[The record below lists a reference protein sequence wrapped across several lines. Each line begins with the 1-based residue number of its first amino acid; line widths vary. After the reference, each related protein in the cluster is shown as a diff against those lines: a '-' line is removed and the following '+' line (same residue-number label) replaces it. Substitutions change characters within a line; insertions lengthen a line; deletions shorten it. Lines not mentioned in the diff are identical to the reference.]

1 VSSHDQAPIVVP
13 ASASIDTSV
22 AHPARRYDYWLGGK
36 DNFQADRDSADAVAA
51 AWPAIRTAVL
61 ENRGFLRRAVSFLA
75 GEMGVRQ
82 FLDVGTGLPTAN
94 NVHDVAQGIA
104 PQSRIVYV
112 DNDPLV
118 LVHARA
124 LLTSSPEGVTAYID
138 ADLHEPEKI
147 LNDSELQATLDFSE
161 PVALMLL
168 AVLHFLPDGDDPYA
182 IVARLVDALPPGSY
196 LVLSHSTFDPLDE
209 PTAAKLGASAR
220 AVCRRSP
227 RVPKNRSQGSSPGWR
242 SSSRASCRWRT
253 GGPSRSRNL
262 GRRRPKWAGTAPSR
276 ASPPATESRPT
287 AEPGVR
293 PETGLALL
301 DQLTTVPA
309 MQNYHLLPSVRG
321 GFLAKLGRHAEA
333 RVEFER
339 AASLTHNEGSGPC
352 C

>member
-209 PTAAKLGASAR
+209 PTAAKLGAIGASSVPPFAAR
-220 AVCRRSP
+220 TKDQVSRFFT
-227 RVPKNRSQGSSPGWR
+227 GLEILEPGIVSVADWR
-242 SSSRASCRWRT
+242 AEQE
-253 GGPSRSRNL
+253 PQ
-262 GRRRPKWAGTAPSR
+262 P
-276 ASPPATESRPT
+276 RPT
-287 AEPGVR
+287 PAEVGWYGAVAR
-293 PETGLALL
+293 K
-301 DQLTTVPA
+301 PA
-309 MQNYHLLPSVRG
+309 RD
-321 GFLAKLGRHAEA
+321 
-333 RVEFER
+333 
-339 AASLTHNEGSGPC
+339 
-352 C
+352 